1 MSAAAQLDHASQLE
15 AVRIAERMAKA
26 AGKVNPVVMVAACS
40 MLIECAWMVRD
51 PSGYV
56 DFKIK
61 QDPNREEGA
70 TP

>member
-1 MSAAAQLDHASQLE
+1 MSAASQLDQASQLE

-61 QDPNREEGA
+61 QDAKHEEGA

>member
-1 MSAAAQLDHASQLE
+1 MSAAAQLDQASQLE

-40 MLIECAWMVRD
+40 MLIECSWMVRD

-61 QDPNREEGA
+61 QDASFNEAKP
-70 TP
+70 

>member
-1 MSAAAQLDHASQLE
+1 MSAAAQLDQASQLE

-51 PSGYV
+51 PGGYV

-61 QDPNREEGA
+61 QDAKREEGA